1 MTQYE
6 CPDFFNLILIVLI
19 ERPYCQLTF
28 IQSYNIME

>member
-19 ERPYCQLTF
+19 ERPYC
-28 IQSYNIME
+28 